1 MRAIRRIL
9 VAIKNPADP
18 TPASVAK
25 AVQLAKALKARVELF
40 HSLSA
45 PLMLDSYTALDG
57 ALVEIEAKA
66 AEQARERLE
75 RMAVPFRR
83 SRVSITTAV
92 EWDYPVHEAILR
104 RARQIGAGLIVAER
118 HVGHHNFPGVLKI
131 TDWELL
137 RLSPVPVLLVKTG
150 GTYAKPAL
158 LAAVDPSHSY
168 SKPTGLDRQILQ
180 VGALFSR
187 ALRGPLHAVHAYVPF
202 SEPLMETGVIDPG
215 VIQDIA
221 DDAAEKAGK
230 QMAKALRKSGIP
242 ATRQHLVGR
251 HPTEAIDEIALQTH
265 SAMVIMG
272 AISRSGLKRFVIGN
286 TAETLLDR
294 LECDLL
300 IVKPPGFPERVPHAG
315 RGVRLVSFAQVPG
328 L

>member
-9 VAIKNPADP
+9 VAIKDPAGP
-18 TPASVAK
+18 APASLGK
-25 AVQLAKALKARVELF
+25 AVQIAKALHARIELF

-45 PLMLDSYTALDG
+45 PMVLDSYTALNG
-57 ALVEIEAKA
+57 ALVEIESKA
-66 AEQARERLE
+66 VEQARAQLE
-75 RMAVPFRR
+75 KLAAPLRR
-83 SRVSITTAV
+83 SRVPITTAV

-104 RARQIGAGLIVAER
+104 RARHIGAGLIVANR
-118 HVGHHNFPGVLKI
+118 HVGTHKLPGVLQI

-137 RLSPVPVLLVKTG
+137 RLSPVPVLLVKTP
-150 GTYAKPAL
+150 GTYSKPAL

-180 VGALFSR
+180 AGQVLSK
-187 ALRGPLHAVHAYVPF
+187 ALRGTLHAVHAYVPF
-202 SEPLMETGVIDPG
+202 SEPLMTTGIVDPAT
-215 VIQDIA
+215 IEAIE

-230 QMAKALRKSGIP
+230 QFAKALRNTTIP
-242 ATRQHLVGR
+242 AARRHLVGR
-251 HPTEAIDEIALQTH
+251 HPLQAIDETALETH
-265 SAMVIMG
+265 SAVVIMG

-286 TAETLLDR
+286 TAEELLDR

-300 IVKPPGFPERVPHAG
+300 IVKPAGFPERVPHSG

-328 L
+328 M